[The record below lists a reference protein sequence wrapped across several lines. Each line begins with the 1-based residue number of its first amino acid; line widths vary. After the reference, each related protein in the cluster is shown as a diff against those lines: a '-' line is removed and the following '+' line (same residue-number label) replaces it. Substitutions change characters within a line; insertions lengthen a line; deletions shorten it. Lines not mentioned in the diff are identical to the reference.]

1 MENVIAAII
10 IIIIITIITVLS
22 FHCFLNYY
30 STNAAVCILKEGSKD
45 VTYSPRKIE
54 LRNRNKT

>member
-10 IIIIITIITVLS
+10 ITIIIALFFS
-22 FHCFLNYY
+22 LFLKPLLYQCRQ
-30 STNAAVCILKEGSKD
+30 CILKEGSKD
-45 VTYSPRKIE
+45 ATYSPRKIE